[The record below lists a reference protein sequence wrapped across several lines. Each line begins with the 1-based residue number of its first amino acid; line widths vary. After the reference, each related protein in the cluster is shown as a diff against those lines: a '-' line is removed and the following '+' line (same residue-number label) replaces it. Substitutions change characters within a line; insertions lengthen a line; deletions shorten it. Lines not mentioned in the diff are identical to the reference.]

1 MELIVFWFGL
11 AIVVGVIAGS
21 RGRNG
26 FGWFLLAVVIS
37 PLLAGIL
44 AIALPSPQT
53 QREQLHKWNSR
64 KCPFCAEL
72 VRNEAIVCKH
82 CGRDLPELPPPIIV
96 KAAAASRSHPLGVAI
111 IVFIILATVASV
123 FVRSW
128 LETDS
133 RSSTTSAAQSTSTN
147 AEAEARP
154 STAPAQAPAPK
165 SAVKTTTKDKAK
177 APGPP
182 LVLSPAVR

>member
-72 VRNEAIVCKH
+72 VKNEAIVCKH
-82 CGRDLPELPPPIIV
+82 CGRDLPELPSPIIV
-96 KAAAASRSHPLGVAI
+96 KAAASRSHPLGVAI

-133 RSSTTSAAQSTSTN
+133 RSPPPSAAQSTSTN
-147 AEAEARP
+147 TEAEARP
-154 STAPAQAPAPK
+154 STPPTQAPAPK
-165 SAVKTTTKDKAK
+165 SAVKITTKEKAK

-182 LVLSPAVR
+182 LVLSPQTK